1 MARRSRT
8 AVERIILQARIWGW
22 DMSWSFS
29 MATRSDT
36 RTIGHHYSE
45 HTVIKLYGS
54 VRYPETFKYPTLEC
68 YLYVD
73 PMLLSDKSVPLCI
86 GSIQATGSRLIA
98 YVAVHN
104 ERFNSLVTAASR
116 LVALEINAEPLKY
129 RQAKVMGIHLSTE
142 LESDW

>member
-73 PMLLSDKSVPLCI
+73 PLLLSDKSVPLCI
-86 GSIQATGSRLIA
+86 GSMQATGSRLIA

-129 RQAKVMGIHLSTE
+129 RKAKVMGIHLSTE
-142 LESDW
+142 PESDW

>member
-1 MARRSRT
+1 
-8 AVERIILQARIWGW
+8 
-22 DMSWSFS
+22 MSWSFS
-29 MATRSDT
+29 MATRTDT

-45 HTVIKLYGS
+45 HTVIRLYGS
-54 VRYPETFKYPTLEC
+54 IRYPETFKYPTLEC

-73 PMLLSDKSVPLCI
+73 PLLLSEKSVPLCI
-86 GSIQATGSRLIA
+86 GSMQATGSRLIA

-104 ERFNSLVTAASR
+104 DRFNSLVTAANR

-129 RQAKVMGIHLSTE
+129 RKAKVMGIHLSTE

>member
-1 MARRSRT
+1 
-8 AVERIILQARIWGW
+8 
-22 DMSWSFS
+22 MSWSFS

-73 PMLLSDKSVPLCI
+73 PLLLSDKSVPLCI
-86 GSIQATGSRLIA
+86 GSVQATGSRLIA

-104 ERFNSLVTAASR
+104 DRFHSLVTAASR

-129 RQAKVMGIHLSTE
+129 RKAKVMGIHLSTE

>member
-73 PMLLSDKSVPLCI
+73 PLLLSDKSVPLCI
-86 GSIQATGSRLIA
+86 GSMQATRSRLIA

-104 ERFNSLVTAASR
+104 ERFNSLVTAASQ

-129 RQAKVMGIHLSTE
+129 RKAKVMGIHLSTE

>member
-73 PMLLSDKSVPLCI
+73 PLLLSDKSVPLCI
-86 GSIQATGSRLIA
+86 GSVQATGSRLIA

-104 ERFNSLVTAASR
+104 DRFHSLVTAASR

-129 RQAKVMGIHLSTE
+129 RKAKVMGIHLSTE

>member
-8 AVERIILQARIWGW
+8 AVERIILHARIWGW

-54 VRYPETFKYPTLEC
+54 VQYPETFKYPTLEC

-73 PMLLSDKSVPLCI
+73 PLLLSDKSVPHCI
-86 GSIQATGSRLIA
+86 GSMQATGSRLIA

-129 RQAKVMGIHLSTE
+129 RKAKVMGIHLSTE

>member
-73 PMLLSDKSVPLCI
+73 PLLLSDKSVPLCI
-86 GSIQATGSRLIA
+86 GSMQATDSRLIA

-104 ERFNSLVTAASR
+104 DRFNSLVTAASR

-129 RQAKVMGIHLSTE
+129 RKAKVMGIHLSTE

>member
-1 MARRSRT
+1 
-8 AVERIILQARIWGW
+8 
-22 DMSWSFS
+22 MSWSFS

-73 PMLLSDKSVPLCI
+73 PLLLSDKSVPLCI
-86 GSIQATGSRLIA
+86 GSMQATGSRLIA

-116 LVALEINAEPLKY
+116 LVALEINAEPLRY
-129 RQAKVMGIHLSTE
+129 RKAKVMGIHLSTE

>member
-1 MARRSRT
+1 MARSSRT

-73 PMLLSDKSVPLCI
+73 PLLLSDKSVPLCI
-86 GSIQATGSRLIA
+86 GSMQATGSRLIA

-104 ERFNSLVTAASR
+104 DRFNSLVTAASR

-129 RQAKVMGIHLSTE
+129 RKAKVMGIHLSTE

>member
-73 PMLLSDKSVPLCI
+73 PLLLSDKSVPLCI
-86 GSIQATGSRLIA
+86 GSMQATGSRLIA

-116 LVALEINAEPLKY
+116 LLALEINAEPLKY
-129 RQAKVMGIHLSTE
+129 RKAKVMGIHLSTE

>member
-1 MARRSRT
+1 MARSSRT

-73 PMLLSDKSVPLCI
+73 PLLLTDESVPLCI
-86 GSIQATGSRLIA
+86 GSMQATGSRLIA

-104 ERFNSLVTAASR
+104 DRFNSLVTAGSR

-129 RQAKVMGIHLSTE
+129 RKAKVMGIHLSTE
-142 LESDW
+142 LEPDW

>member
-1 MARRSRT
+1 M
-8 AVERIILQARIWGW
+8 
-22 DMSWSFS
+22 
-29 MATRSDT
+29 
-36 RTIGHHYSE
+36 
-45 HTVIKLYGS
+45 IKLYGS

-73 PMLLSDKSVPLCI
+73 PLLLSDKSVPLCI
-86 GSIQATGSRLIA
+86 GSMQATGSRLIA

-104 ERFNSLVTAASR
+104 DRFNSLVTAASR

-129 RQAKVMGIHLSTE
+129 RKAKVMGIHLSTE

>member
-1 MARRSRT
+1 MARRSRA

-29 MATRSDT
+29 MATRTDT

-45 HTVIKLYGS
+45 HTVIRLYGS
-54 VRYPETFKYPTLEC
+54 IRYPETFKYPTLEC

-73 PMLLSDKSVPLCI
+73 PLLLSEKSVPLCI
-86 GSIQATGSRLIA
+86 GSMQATGSRLIA

-104 ERFNSLVTAASR
+104 DRFNSLVTAANR

-129 RQAKVMGIHLSTE
+129 RKAKVMGIHLSTE

>member
-73 PMLLSDKSVPLCI
+73 PLLLSDKSVPLCI
-86 GSIQATGSRLIA
+86 GSMQATGSRLIV

-129 RQAKVMGIHLSTE
+129 RKAKVMGIHLSTE

>member
-73 PMLLSDKSVPLCI
+73 PLLLSDKSVPLCI
-86 GSIQATGSRLIA
+86 GSMQATGSRLIA

-116 LVALEINAEPLKY
+116 LVALEINAGPLKY
-129 RQAKVMGIHLSTE
+129 RKAKVMGIHLSTE

>member
-73 PMLLSDKSVPLCI
+73 PLLLSDKSVPLCI
-86 GSIQATGSRLIA
+86 GSMQATGSRLIA

-129 RQAKVMGIHLSTE
+129 RKAKVMGIHLCTE

>member
-1 MARRSRT
+1 MARRGRA

-29 MATRSDT
+29 MATRTDT

-45 HTVIKLYGS
+45 HTVIRLYGS
-54 VRYPETFKYPTLEC
+54 IRYPETFKYPTLEC

-73 PMLLSDKSVPLCI
+73 PLLLSEKSVPLCI
-86 GSIQATGSRLIA
+86 GSMQATGSRLIA

-104 ERFNSLVTAASR
+104 DRFNSLVTAANR

-129 RQAKVMGIHLSTE
+129 RKAKVMGIHLSTE

>member
-73 PMLLSDKSVPLCI
+73 PLLLSDKSVPLCI
-86 GSIQATGSRLIA
+86 GSMQATGSRLIA

-104 ERFNSLVTAASR
+104 ERFNSLVTAASQ

-129 RQAKVMGIHLSTE
+129 RKAKVMGIHLSTE

>member
-1 MARRSRT
+1 
-8 AVERIILQARIWGW
+8 
-22 DMSWSFS
+22 MSWSFS

-73 PMLLSDKSVPLCI
+73 PLLLSDKSVPLCI
-86 GSIQATGSRLIA
+86 GSMQATGSRLIA

-104 ERFNSLVTAASR
+104 DRFNSLVTAARR

-129 RQAKVMGIHLSTE
+129 RKAKVMGIHLSTE

>member
-1 MARRSRT
+1 
-8 AVERIILQARIWGW
+8 
-22 DMSWSFS
+22 MSWSFS

-73 PMLLSDKSVPLCI
+73 PLLLSDKSVPLCI
-86 GSIQATGSRLIA
+86 GSMQATGSRLIA

-104 ERFNSLVTAASR
+104 DRFNSLVTAASR
-116 LVALEINAEPLKY
+116 LVVLEINAEPLKY
-129 RQAKVMGIHLSTE
+129 RKAKVMGIHLSTE

>member
-73 PMLLSDKSVPLCI
+73 PLLLSDKSVPLCI
-86 GSIQATGSRLIA
+86 GSMQATRSRLIA

-104 ERFNSLVTAASR
+104 ERFNSLVTAASQ

-129 RQAKVMGIHLSTE
+129 RKAKVMGIHLSTE
-142 LESDW
+142 LEFDW